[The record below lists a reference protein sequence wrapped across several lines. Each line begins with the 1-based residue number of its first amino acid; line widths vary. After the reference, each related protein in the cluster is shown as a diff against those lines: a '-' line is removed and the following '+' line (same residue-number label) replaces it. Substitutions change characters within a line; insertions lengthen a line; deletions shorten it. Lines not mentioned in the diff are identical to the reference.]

1 MVTKVESCLVSPA
14 SVNLKRGDCR
24 KLYCRGGSSDRSSF
38 VGVWVAETNGVK
50 TVLGSQLKESERSQ
64 VEAQSEV
71 NKFTIFNFVYFS
83 ARHLLGYEPRAL
95 AGGG

>member
-1 MVTKVESCLVSPA
+1 MGKIRLVVTKVESCLVLPA

-24 KLYCRGGSSDRSSF
+24 KLYCRGGSIDRSSF

-50 TVLGSQLKESERSQ
+50 TVLGFMGKSQLKESERSQ

-71 NKFTIFNFVYFS
+71 NQFSIFNFVYFS
-83 ARHLLGYEPRAL
+83 AKHL
-95 AGGG
+95 